1 VKRGLVLVEGQTE
14 EQFVTQVL
22 QPYLWAKTE
31 LWLTPRILVT
41 KLVKSGP
48 NFKGGILNFN
58 QVQRD
63 LSRLRQDHDVAVITT
78 LFDYYGLPALFP
90 GMASRPD
97 GTPKQRVDHVQSEFA
112 AAVGDSRF
120 LPFLALHELEAWLFC
135 DLGERVQ
142 WLYEGGDIEALRA
155 VRQSVTT
162 PEEINEGYHIGAIAP
177 CDGCMSQVPEDTPR
191 TSCSDGDRHRCH
203 SRAMSTLQRM
213 AGATRGD
220 ISLRIASLSSV

>member
-1 VKRGLVLVEGQTE
+1 MKRGLVLVEGQTE

-22 QPYLWAKTE
+22 QPYLWAKTA

-63 LSRLRQDHDVAVITT
+63 LSRLQQDHDVAVITT
-78 LFDYYGLPALFP
+78 LFDYYGLPSHFP

-97 GTPKQRVDHVQSEFA
+97 GTPRQRVDHVQSAFA
-112 AAVGDSRF
+112 AAVGDPRF
-120 LPFLALHELEAWLFC
+120 LPFLALHEFEAWLFC
-135 DLGERVQ
+135 DLGERVR
-142 WLYEGGDIEALRA
+142 WIYEGGDVEMLRA

-162 PEEINEGYHIGAIAP
+162 PEEINEGYHTAPSRRVMAACPGYQKTLHGPLAVMEIGIDAI
-177 CDGCMSQVPEDTPR
+177 
-191 TSCSDGDRHRCH
+191 
-203 SRAMSTLQRM
+203 RAQCPHFNEWLVRLEV
-213 AGATRGD
+213 
-220 ISLRIASLSSV
+220 I